1 MSSLDTDELERSDVA
16 SSEAAPVSVRSLT
29 KRFGDVVAVEE
40 FDLDVA
46 AGELLVLLGPS
57 GCGKTT
63 TLRTVAGLETPT
75 AGEIRLDGADVTSR
89 PPQDRDIAMV
99 FQNYGLYPHKTVRG
113 NMAFPLRKTDVD
125 EDDWDARIRRVAEML
140 DIADLLDEKPASLS
154 GGQRQRVA
162 VGRALVR
169 EPKLLSMDEPL
180 SNLDAKLRVRTRA
193 EIRRL
198 QQELGITTLYVTHDQ
213 EEAMSIADR
222 IAIMND
228 GRLVQVG
235 PPREVYESPRNE
247 FVAGFLGDP
256 PMNFLSVART
266 SPAPT
271 LGGDLAL
278 PDVPAPA
285 DAVRVGVRPEDVY
298 LTDGGRRPRT
308 AGRDGKGAREPTLTA
323 PHEFDVAVV
332 EPVGRATE
340 LTLARGEESIT
351 ARVRE
356 LPPEVREGGTVRV
369 AFDRDRLHWFDERGE
384 TTHRPN
390 HG

>member
-1 MSSLDTDELERSDVA
+1 MSPLDADDVEPTDVA
-16 SSEAAPVSVRSLT
+16 ASEAATVSVRELE
-29 KRFGDVVAVEE
+29 KRFDDVVAVEE
-40 FDLDVA
+40 FDLDIE

-63 TLRTVAGLETPT
+63 TLRTVAGLELPSS
-75 AGEIRLDGADVTSR
+75 GRILLDGTDVTAR

-125 EDDWDARIRRVAEML
+125 RDDWDARIERIAEML
-140 DIADLLDEKPASLS
+140 DIADLLDKKPASLS

-169 EPKLLSMDEPL
+169 EPELLSMDEPL
-180 SNLDAKLRVRTRA
+180 SNLDAKLRVQTRA

-235 PPREVYESPRNE
+235 PPREVYESPSNE

-256 PMNFLSVART
+256 PMNFLDVAELE
-266 SPAPT
+266 PEPT
-271 LGGDLAL
+271 LSGDLTYRGL
-278 PDVPAPA
+278 SVPAGA
-285 DAVRVGVRPEDVY
+285 IRVGIRPEDVY
-298 LTDGGRRPRT
+298 VTDDEGRLRT
-308 AGRDGKGAREPTLTA
+308 EVRDGPGTHEPARTS
-323 PHEFDVAVV
+323 PHRFQAEVV

-340 LTLARGEESIT
+340 LTLVRRAESLT

-356 LPPEVREGGTVRV
+356 LPAGVREGEPVQV
-369 AFDRDRLHWFDERGE
+369 AFDPKRLHWFDERG
-384 TTHRPN
+384 N
-390 HG
+390 AID